1 MPYRHAWLWVL
12 GLFPAVALAFWPS
25 YFGRLGSVSWIL
37 HAHGITSALW
47 VALLAVQSWS
57 IHRDARPLHK
67 LSGRTSLALFPLF
80 WVSGLLIVQMMAGG
94 FAAKDG
100 PFHILF
106 GARLTPVDLIG
117 SLIVLY
123 LYWLAVS
130 RRRAVLVHAAA
141 MLAIPFFLVTPIIV
155 RLLQI
160 GGPFAIRG
168 PGEFYKFALG
178 FHLSNALALVV
189 AVAIY
194 TRRPKTA
201 WPFLVAAGGLALQSL
216 AFQTLGRAAGW
227 EALMPAVAAVP
238 TPVLAATGLAV
249 SMAVVA
255 WAWFG
260 AKQGRAAPPRADA
273 AAITA

>member
-1 MPYRHAWLWVL
+1 
-12 GLFPAVALAFWPS
+12 
-25 YFGRLGSVSWIL
+25 VSWIL

-80 WVSGLLIVQMMAGG
+80 WVSGLLIVQMMAAG

-123 LYWLAVS
+123 LFWLAVS
-130 RRRAVLVHAAA
+130 RRRSVLVHAAA
-141 MLAIPFFLVTPIIV
+141 MLAIPFFLVTPIFV

-168 PGEFYKFALG
+168 PGDFYKFGLG

-201 WPFLVAAGGLALQSL
+201 WPFLVAVGGLALQSL
-216 AFQTLGRAAGW
+216 AFETLGRAPAW
-227 EALMPAVAAVP
+227 EALMPAVGAIP
-238 TPVLAATGLAV
+238 TPVLAAAGLAV

-260 AKQGRAAPPRADA
+260 AKQGRAAPPRTDRA
-273 AAITA
+273 AVTA

>member
-1 MPYRHAWLWVL
+1 MPYRHAYLWVL
-12 GLFPAVALAFWPS
+12 ALFPAVALAFWPS

-57 IHRDARPLHK
+57 IHRGARPIHK
-67 LSGRTSLALFPLF
+67 LSGRASLALFPVF
-80 WVSGLLIVQMMAGG
+80 WVSGLLIVQMMAAG

-117 SLIVLY
+117 SLIILY

-141 MLAIPFFLVTPIIV
+141 MLAIPFFLVTPILV

-168 PGEFYKFALG
+168 PGEFYKFGIG
-178 FHLSNALALVV
+178 FHLSNALALAV

-194 TRRPKTA
+194 ARRPKTA

-216 AFQTLGRAAGW
+216 AFQTLGGAAGW

-238 TPVLAATGLAV
+238 TPVLAAAGLAV

-260 AKQGRAAPPRADA
+260 AKQGRAAPPRVDGA
-273 AAITA
+273 AVTA